1 MSLLIL
7 AGVVTILLT
16 NRNLNAFYDEREDLI
31 F

>member
-16 NRNLNAFYDEREDLI
+16 NRNLMLFYDEREDLI